1 METREKT
8 QNPEKMWERKEIMA
22 ADRHR
27 QEAASKTLAKVQN
40 LQPRRPNQQ
49 KQRVNHLLKI
59 QKKAP
64 QKQKKLYTHRI
75 L

>member
-1 METREKT
+1 
-8 QNPEKMWERKEIMA
+8 MA

-64 QKQKKLYTHRI
+64 QKQKKLYNP
-75 L
+75 